1 MSEPMGGELDRITVW
16 LEQAGASVRRP
27 LSTRLIAGG
36 LSNLTYALTDAAG
49 SRWVLRRPPHSALPS
64 AHNVAREATI
74 MATLAG
80 SRVPVPRI
88 VGVCTDLDV
97 VGAAFFVMDFV
108 DGSVVATDS
117 DGAGLPVAARAAASA
132 DLIDVLAAVHDVD
145 VDAVGLGDL
154 GPRAD
159 YLPRQLRRW
168 QKQFIASTRREVP
181 LIDEVHGHLVAH
193 QPPQRRTG
201 LVHGDFRMGNVL
213 VDPQGSVRAV
223 LDWELA
229 ALGDTMAD
237 LGWLLATWRED
248 GEPELYPSPSGHTGF
263 LTRAEMASRYAA
275 ATGADVS
282 DLPYYVAF
290 SLWRLACIHEGI
302 YARYSS
308 GAMGTDHDVDVE
320 GEAAKVIVLAEA
332 AREAYAP

>member
-1 MSEPMGGELDRITVW
+1 MSAPVDSDLQRITAW
-16 LEQAGASVRRP
+16 LVQAGAPVRGP
-27 LSTRLIAGG
+27 LSMRLIAGG
-36 LSNLTYALTDAAG
+36 LSNLTYALTDEAG
-49 SRWVLRRPPHSALPS
+49 SRWVLRRPPHSALQS
-64 AHNVAREATI
+64 AHNVAREARI
-74 MATLAG
+74 MAALAG
-80 SRVPVPRI
+80 SAVPVPRV
-88 VGVCTDLDV
+88 VGVETDADV
-97 VGAAFFVMDFV
+97 LGAAFFVMDFV
-108 DGSVVATDS
+108 DGSVVATDD
-117 DGAGLPVAARAAASA
+117 DGAGLSVDARAVASA
-132 DLIDVLAAVHDVD
+132 DLVDVLAAVHALD

-168 QKQFIASTRREVP
+168 QRQFAASTQREVP

-213 VDPQGSVRAV
+213 LGPEGSVRAV

-237 LGWLLATWRED
+237 LGWLLATWREH
-248 GEPELYPSPSGHTGF
+248 GEPELYPSPSGHPGF
-263 LTRAEMASRYAA
+263 LTRAAMASRYAA

-308 GAMGTDHDVDVE
+308 GAMGNDHDVDVE
-320 GEAAKVIVLAEA
+320 GEARKVVVLAEA
-332 AREAYAP
+332 ARDAYSR

>member
-1 MSEPMGGELDRITVW
+1 VRNELERVTAW
-16 LEQAGASVRRP
+16 LEEAGAPVRGP
-27 LSTRLIAGG
+27 LTMRLIAGG

-64 AHNVAREATI
+64 AHNVAREARI
-74 MATLAG
+74 MAALAG
-80 SRVPVPRI
+80 SSVPVPHV
-88 VGVCTDLDV
+88 VGIETDSEVL
-97 VGAAFFVMDFV
+97 GAAFFVMDFV
-108 DGSVVATDS
+108 DGSVVATHE
-117 DGAGLPVAARAAASA
+117 DGPGLSVGARGVASA
-132 DLIDVLAAVHDVD
+132 DLVDVLAAVHTVN

-168 QKQFIASTRREVP
+168 QRQFAASTRREVP
-181 LIDEVHGHLVAH
+181 LIEEIHGYLVTH

-248 GEPELYPSPSGHTGF
+248 GEPELYPSPSGHPGF
-263 LTRAEMASRYAA
+263 LSRAEMASRYAA

-320 GEAAKVIVLAEA
+320 GEARKVIVLAEA
-332 AREAYAP
+332 AREAYSA